1 MSRQLEPAPSGPR
14 AKVRARFRQRPAT
27 VVLSVSKRSL
37 TVRTNYFESVDHP
50 GKDGDMRQNAK
61 WPLLS
66 SPPPRLAG
74 WSSLEAGRVELSSAI
89 TPPSTSSTLASAEL
103 DVVNHDEAPPLQL

>member
-1 MSRQLEPAPSGPR
+1 M
-14 AKVRARFRQRPAT
+14 VRLFWFW
-27 VVLSVSKRSL
+27 SNL

>member
-1 MSRQLEPAPSGPR
+1 MGRRDGSRDGWCSDQTVFQTG
-14 AKVRARFRQRPAT
+14 VHFR
-27 VVLSVSKRSL
+27 L